1 MVLCQ
6 TSERQKKTSFRWKHV
21 KVDVDDDEDDDDG
34 GGGGSGV
41 LFIESNGLVYIINC
55 IAFTFLASVSKV
67 NSMVQAEKESERETA
82 KNYDVIRFIP
92 SNLFVYGLWHLIFH
106 RYRREC
112 APPPKQKKKNFH
124 ACVEIK
130 VYNVP
135 KYINIVHNH
144 H

>member
-6 TSERQKKTSFRWKHV
+6 TKKVILFKI
-21 KVDVDDDEDDDDG
+21 DVDTSAAAVEDDDDG
-34 GGGGSGV
+34 SGA
-41 LFIESNGLVYIINC
+41 LIIESNGLVHIINC

-67 NSMVQAEKESERETA
+67 NSKSTRK

-92 SNLFVYGLWHLIFH
+92 SNLFVYGPWHLIFH
-106 RYRREC
+106 RYRRERVR
-112 APPPKQKKKNFH
+112 PPKKFH

-135 KYINIVHNH
+135 SIDKIYYIVHNH